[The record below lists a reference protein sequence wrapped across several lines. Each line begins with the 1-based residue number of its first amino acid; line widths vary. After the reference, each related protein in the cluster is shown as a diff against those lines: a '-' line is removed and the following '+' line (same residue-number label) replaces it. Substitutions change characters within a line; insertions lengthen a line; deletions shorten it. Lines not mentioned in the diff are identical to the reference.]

1 MNKLISNPVSLGI
14 DLGTSDLKALM
25 LDEGGTILDAVS
37 APIAS
42 SHPRPGWSEQ
52 DPEHWWQ
59 ACMTALG
66 VLRRNQPG
74 AFERICCIGLSGQ
87 MHGAVL
93 VNARNVCLRP
103 AILWNDGRSAPE
115 AASLAERFA
124 AHLDVI
130 GSAPM
135 AGLTAPKLLWLKHHE
150 PQVHAAIDCV
160 LSPKDYLR
168 LKLTGERLTDMS
180 DAAGTL
186 WLDVRGRSWF
196 EPMIEATGLQPRQ
209 LPRLV
214 EGSSA
219 GARVL
224 PAVASQLGLSSGV
237 VVAGGAGDNPASSIG
252 IGASIPGRSFV
263 TLGTSA
269 AVVSTVDKPLSRIAN
284 GVHGYCHALPGAW
297 YAMGAILAGASCLKW
312 ASKLLASGREAD
324 LLACVAEHIPV
335 DGAIPMEAPVFLPY
349 LAGERTPHNDPRL
362 RGGFMGLALD
372 TSVASLGYAVL
383 EGVAF
388 GLRDALNAIETSGV
402 TVADCSLV
410 GGGARSEYW
419 AQLLADVLGRE
430 LHTLNGSEL
439 AAGIGAARLGFAAY
453 GCDPAVLDRA
463 LPVKAT
469 FSPRISRFD
478 ALQERYLQFRGL
490 FPAARSLTR
499 K

>member
-14 DLGTSDLKALM
+14 DLGTTELKALM
-25 LDEGGTILDAVS
+25 LDEGGTILDSAS
-37 APIAS
+37 APIAT
-42 SHPRPGWSEQ
+42 SHPWPDWSEQ

-59 ACMTALG
+59 ACVTALG
-66 VLRRNQPG
+66 ALRRNQPS

-93 VNARNVCLRP
+93 VDDRNACIRS
-103 AILWNDGRSAPE
+103 AILWNDGRSTLE
-115 AASLAERFA
+115 AAFMAERFA
-124 AHLDVI
+124 VHLDVI

-135 AGLTAPKLLWLKHHE
+135 AGLTAPKLLWLKNHE
-150 PQVHAAIDCV
+150 PQAHAAIDCV

-186 WLDVRGRSWF
+186 WLDVRRRSWF
-196 EPMIEATGLQPRQ
+196 EAMIEATALQPRQ
-209 LPRLV
+209 LPPLV

-219 GARVL
+219 GAGLL
-224 PAVASQLGLSSGV
+224 PTVANQLGLNKGV

-269 AVVSTVDKPLSRIAN
+269 AVVSTVDRPLPKITH

-312 ASKLLASGREAD
+312 ASKLLTSGSETD
-324 LLACVAEHIPV
+324 LLACVAGHIPSE
-335 DGAIPMEAPVFLPY
+335 GPIPMEAPIFLPY

-372 TSVASLGYAVL
+372 TSAASLGYAVL

-388 GLRDALNAIETSGV
+388 GLRDALNSIEASGV

-419 AQLLADVLGRE
+419 AQLLADVLGRQ

-439 AAGIGAARLGFAAY
+439 AAGIGAAKLGFAAY
-453 GCDPAVLDRA
+453 GCDPGVLDRS

-469 FSPRISRFD
+469 FSPRKPRFD

-490 FPAARSLTR
+490 FSAAQSLKR